1 VTNLAKRPIS
11 EAIRR
16 LAADRKSGDLQV
28 RSSELNKMVFFDNG
42 QIVFAGSN
50 VKKDRLGEA
59 LVSLGHITDQQ
70 FDRVSE
76 LMKDDRKLRFGDA
89 LVKAGVMDKKQVG
102 TAVASYV
109 AKIVLS
115 LFKLDTGLASFDE
128 RPCSI
133 PIEYMVSLSVHRL
146 LGAGIKTMS
155 NRDLILAGV
164 GDLDRSVRLAE
175 VPPFAFAI
183 KACSAEDVAVLEKA
197 KAPVSVRSLAS
208 TAKGLSMSRVRAV
221 YAFLASG
228 ILEEADAHARV
239 AAPHPAVQSDT
250 NSFLLSP
257 MQREVEVAAKSPV
270 PAEPP
275 PASRPP
281 APAKDPPRAKVA
293 PPPEPARDVS
303 GEVERLLA
311 QANVHLMISDFPRA
325 LQAYADVVE
334 LQPDVVAHRVQLG
347 SMMMRVPQLARQGE
361 RHFAEAIRLD
371 PDNVEAHFQFGL
383 YYKALRVASRAIAEF
398 RTVLRLDPGHELA
411 RKELEASAPRDS
423 VLSTLSKLL
432 K

>member
-1 VTNLAKRPIS
+1 MTNLAKRPIS

-275 PASRPP
+275 PESRPVP
-281 APAKDPPRAKVA
+281 

>member
-1 VTNLAKRPIS
+1 MANLAQKPIA
-11 EAIRR
+11 ETIRR
-16 LAADRKSGDLQV
+16 IAADRKSGDLGV
-28 RSSELNKMVFFDNG
+28 RSDQVSKMVFFDNG

-208 TAKGLSMSRVRAV
+208 TPKGLSMSRVRAV

-228 ILEEADAHARV
+228 ILEEADARARV

-270 PAEPP
+270 PSEPPTAPPP
-275 PASRPP
+275 PAPP
-281 APAKDPPRAKVA
+281 KDPPRAKAA
-293 PPPEPARDVS
+293 PPPEPANDVS
-303 GEVERLLA
+303 GEVERLIA

-325 LQAYADVVE
+325 IQAYADVVE
-334 LQPDVVAHRVQLG
+334 LQPDVVAHRVQLA
-347 SMMMRVPQLARQGE
+347 SMMVHVPQLARQGE

-371 PDNVEAHFQFGL
+371 PDNAEAHFQFGL

-398 RTVLRLDPGHELA
+398 RTVLRLDPGHEPA